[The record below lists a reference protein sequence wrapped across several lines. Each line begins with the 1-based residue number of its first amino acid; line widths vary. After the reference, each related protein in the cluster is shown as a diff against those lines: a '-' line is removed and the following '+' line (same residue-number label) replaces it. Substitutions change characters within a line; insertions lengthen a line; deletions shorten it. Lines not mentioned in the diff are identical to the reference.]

1 MFQSKLII
9 DNRDEEAEG
18 SATFTRFDPVSGA
31 AATMAAAAT
40 VDDAR
45 RAANAAA
52 AAFPAWSAVAPT
64 DRRAILLTAADLLV
78 ERSGELVAAM
88 TAETGATETWCR
100 FNIELGAAI
109 LRDAA
114 GMTTQVCGSLL
125 PSDQGAM
132 LSMGLRQP
140 AGVCLGMAPWNA
152 PIILGIRAIAMPL
165 ACGNTVVL
173 KASELCPQTHRLIGE
188 LMIEAGTPPGVVN
201 VVSNAPPDAEDIVE
215 ALVAHPAIRRVNF
228 TGSTRVGRIVAQ
240 IAARHLKPCLLE
252 LGGKAPLLV
261 LADADLDHAV
271 EAAAFGAFFNQGQI
285 CMSTERIILLDPI
298 ADEFAERFAAR
309 ASGLRA
315 GDPRISGL
323 ALGSMIGT
331 EAVQRVKALVDE
343 ALGKG
348 ARLLAGGTTHHSFMD
363 ATVLDHVT
371 PRMRLYREESFGPVA
386 ALIRARSVDEA
397 VTIANDCQYGLS
409 ASVFGRDLGQAI
421 AVARRI
427 ESGICHVNG
436 ATVSDDPHAPFG
448 GVKASGYGRFG
459 GQQAI
464 DAFTELRWITVNSRR
479 EPYPL

>member
-1 MFQSKLII
+1 MFQTKLII
-9 DNRDEEAEG
+9 DNRDHEAEG
-18 SATFTRFDPVSGA
+18 SATFTRHDPVGGA
-31 AATMAAAAT
+31 IVTIASAASMN
-40 VDDAR
+40 DAR
-45 RAANAAA
+45 RAADAAA
-52 AAFPAWSAVAPT
+52 SAFPNWSLTGPSE
-64 DRRAILLTAADLLV
+64 RRAILLAAADRLV
-78 ERSGELVAAM
+78 ARSGEIMSAM
-88 TAETGATETWCR
+88 TAETGATEPWCR
-100 FNIELGAAI
+100 FNIELAAEI

-125 PSDQGAM
+125 PSDQGAL

-152 PIILGIRAIAMPL
+152 PIILGARAVAMPL

-173 KASELCPQTHRLIGE
+173 KASELCPHTHRL
-188 LMIEAGTPPGVVN
+188 LVDVLIEAGTPPGVVN
-201 VVSNAPPDAEDIVE
+201 IVSNAPQDAEDIVE
-215 ALVAHPAIRRVNF
+215 VLIGHPAVRRVNF

-252 LGGKAPLLV
+252 LGGKAPLVV

-298 ADEFAERFAAR
+298 ADEFAARFAAKSR
-309 ASGLRA
+309 SLKA
-315 GDPRISGL
+315 GDPRISGF
-323 ALGSMIGT
+323 ALGPMIGS
-331 EAVQRVKALVDE
+331 EAVQRVRGLVAD
-343 ALGKG
+343 AQAKG
-348 ARLLAGGTTHHSFMD
+348 ALLLAGGTTHESFMD

-371 PRMRLYREESFGPVA
+371 RGMRLYREESFGPVA
-386 ALIRARSVDEA
+386 ALIRAESIDEA

-409 ASVFGRDLGQAI
+409 ASVFGHDIGQAI

-459 GQQAI
+459 GQQAVE
-464 DAFTELRWITVNSRR
+464 AFTELRWITVNPHRR
-479 EPYPL
+479 PCPM